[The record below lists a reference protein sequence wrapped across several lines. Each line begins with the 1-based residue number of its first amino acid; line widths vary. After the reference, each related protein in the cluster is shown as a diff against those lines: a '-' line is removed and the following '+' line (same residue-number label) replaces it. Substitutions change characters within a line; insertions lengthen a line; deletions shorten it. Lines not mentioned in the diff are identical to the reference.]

1 MATPSLL
8 RIERLNYALGG
19 IVVIAAALTQ
29 PRPIALGVAVGVLL
43 TCLNFFVL
51 RKLVYKWTSDA
62 AQGAIDPAGKPA
74 GGGNAALLM
83 LPKMVGLMVA
93 VALAIL
99 FLPIDPIAFTI
110 GYSLF
115 IVSIVIDTT
124 YSALRPQAAPTST
137 EHDEHHG

>member
-1 MATPSLL
+1 VATPSLL

-19 IVVIAAALTQ
+19 VLVIAAAITQ
-29 PRPIALGVAVGVLL
+29 SRPIALGFAVGVAL

-62 AQGAIDPAGKPA
+62 AQGKT
-74 GGGNAALLM
+74 GNAPYLM
-83 LPKMVGLMVA
+83 LPKMVGLMGA
-93 VALAIL
+93 VALAIF

-124 YSALRPQAAPTST
+124 YSALRPTAEPTST

>member
-1 MATPSLL
+1 LL

-19 IVVIAAALTQ
+19 VLVIAAAVTQ
-29 PRPIALGVAVGVLL
+29 TQRIALGVAVGVAL

-62 AQGAIDPAGKPA
+62 AKGKTGAAPY
-74 GGGNAALLM
+74 LM
-83 LPKMVGLMVA
+83 LPKMVGLMGA

-99 FLPIDPIAFTI
+99 FLPIDPIAFAI

-115 IVSIVIDTT
+115 IVSIVLDTT
-124 YSALRPQAAPTST
+124 FAAFRPSGDTPTSST